1 MSYEIVDLLMRL
13 NEAGTTVIMVTHEH
27 SLVRCFDKR
36 VIILTM
42 ARSLRRRSLSREA
55 ATAHINAV
63 SEVTNDYVVPP
74 EEDYSAYVSAIPSDF
89 ADEASGDE
97 VSTSGGSN

>member
-1 MSYEIVDLLMRL
+1 
-13 NEAGTTVIMVTHEH
+13 MVTHEH

-74 EEDYSAYVSAIPSDF
+74 RRIIPPM
-89 ADEASGDE
+89 
-97 VSTSGGSN
+97 